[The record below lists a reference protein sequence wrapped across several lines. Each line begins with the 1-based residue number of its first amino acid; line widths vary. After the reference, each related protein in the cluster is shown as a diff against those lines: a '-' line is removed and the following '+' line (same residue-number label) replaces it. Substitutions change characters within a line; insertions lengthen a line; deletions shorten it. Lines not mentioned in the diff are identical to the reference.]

1 MPAHFKMVFN
11 YIYIYFYI
19 KLQLHFLCTS
29 EESRAYPTSQS

>member
-11 YIYIYFYI
+11 YIYIFYI